1 MSISLRV
8 LAQCTW
14 FNVRLK
20 AHHQAVRT
28 HYQRDSYDIFSWLY
42 TFMIRGCFL
51 YLGTVYIG
59 WKTIEISKTINVMKI
74 VLASFLFIFSY
85 WCVGRLWFFYWR
97 NDWNQEYLSDTLNI
111 FVKCTENFSEAF
123 ENNKQVSAETEK
135 PCQNVVTPFL
145 MAFLPHVFDE
155 CSQPPG
161 IFSVDFTIMFNVSAR
176 STSCSSLH

>member
-8 LAQCTW
+8 LVQCTW

-20 AHHQAVRT
+20 KYHQAVRT

-97 NDWNQEYLSDTLNI
+97 NDWNQEYLSNKYLEHLCEVYRKFFRGLWKQQTS
-111 FVKCTENFSEAF
+111 FSWNRE
-123 ENNKQVSAETEK
+123 S
-135 PCQNVVTPFL
+135 L
-145 MAFLPHVFDE
+145 SE
-155 CSQPPG
+155 CSNPIFNG
-161 IFSVDFTIMFNVSAR
+161 IFS
-176 STSCSSLH
+176 